1 MDTVLYNSQSILS
14 HMISFLPHTNPDTLV
29 GQILY
34 SASSKVEAEWENLSD
49 SHMDTQFMV
58 ADSGCRQK
66 FSNINYRLLSVT
78 CTLVRRL
85 KTYISSRYNVYHNF
99 VKCQICEN
107 SSRWIHTG
115 YELILHLDQSTSWN
129 IYSTGHDGVKWVY
142 NGLPTWM
149 VIMLVVW

>member
-1 MDTVLYNSQSILS
+1 MDTVHYNSQSILP

-29 GQILY
+29 SLILY
-34 SASSKVEAEWENLSD
+34 SASSKVEAAWENLSD

-58 ADSGCRQK
+58 ADSGRRQK
-66 FSNINYRLLSVT
+66 FSDINYRLSVT
-78 CTLVRRL
+78 CALVRRL
-85 KTYISSRYNVYHNF
+85 KTYISSRFNVYHNF

-115 YELILHLDQSTSWN
+115 YELILLLDQSISWN
-129 IYSTGHDGVKWVY
+129 IFSAGHDGVKWVH

-149 VIMLVVW
+149 VITLVGW